1 MNIYEKH
8 KDTIKKTAAKYVA
21 EQLSSGAQKQLNVKG
36 DADKIDKIRDAL
48 AQIQKD
54 KHVNRV
60 DAILFLCELYNG
72 RGEK

>member
-1 MNIYEKH
+1 MSNYEKH

-21 EQLSSGAQKQLNVKG
+21 EQLSSGTQKQFNVKG

-48 AQIQKD
+48 AKIQKD

-60 DAILFLCELYNG
+60 DAILFLCEFYNG
-72 RGEK
+72 RDEK